1 MKIIVA
7 NWKMNNGF
15 DEVDDWIEAFYE
27 VFFKKIEEENPYEVV
42 LCPSNILLDYID
54 TQLIE
59 DGFHFM
65 EYLSNKYDKSPED
78 FSLEEIKKYVYDS
91 RPLKLGAQDCGF
103 EDEGQFT
110 GDVSAKQLK
119 EVNCEYIIIGHSERR
134 KYHFETDEIV
144 NKKVALAVKN
154 EITPI
159 LCIGESSE
167 VRSNGQHFEFIKNQ
181 IKNSL
186 PFIGYKKLLIAY
198 EPIWAIGT
206 GVTATPKE
214 IAEMA
219 DFIHNFLKIETSI
232 FIENFALLYGG
243 SVNSSNSD
251 EILNIKGI
259 DGLLVG
265 KASLNFAEFGKIL
278 MNTK

>member
-15 DEVDDWIEAFYE
+15 DEVDQWIEAFYE
-27 VFFKKIEEENPYEVV
+27 VFFKKIEDDNVVEVV
-42 LCPSNILLDYID
+42 LCPPNIMLDYID

-59 DGFHFM
+59 DGFHFL
-65 EYLSNKYDKSPED
+65 EYLSEKYGKQPEE

-91 RPLKLGAQDCGF
+91 RALKLGAQDCGF

-134 KYHFETDEIV
+134 KYQFETDEIV

-159 LCIGESSE
+159 LCIGESSDI
-167 VRSNGQHFEFIKNQ
+167 RKNGQHFEFIKNQ

-219 DFIHNFLKIETSI
+219 DFIHNFLKTETSI
-232 FIENFALLYGG
+232 FIENFYLLYGG
-243 SVNSSNSD
+243 SVNSSNSA
-251 EILNIKGI
+251 EILEIKGV

-265 KASLNFAEFGKIL
+265 KASLNFDEFGKIL
-278 MNTK
+278 TNKN

>member
-15 DEVDDWIEAFYE
+15 DEVDQWIEAFYE
-27 VFFKKIEEENPYEVV
+27 FFFKKIEDDNLVEVV
-42 LCPSNILLDYID
+42 LCPPNIMLDYID

-59 DGFHFM
+59 DGFHFL
-65 EYLSNKYDKSPED
+65 EYLSEKYGKQPEE

-91 RPLKLGAQDCGF
+91 RALKLGAQDCGF

-110 GDVSAKQLK
+110 GDVSVKQLK

-134 KYHFETDEIV
+134 KYHFESDEIV

-159 LCIGESSE
+159 LCIGESSDI
-167 VRSNGQHFEFIKNQ
+167 RKNGQHFEFIKNQ

-206 GVTATPKE
+206 GLTATPKE

-219 DFIHNFLKIETSI
+219 DFIHNFLKTESSI
-232 FIENFALLYGG
+232 FIENFYLLYGG
-243 SVNSSNSD
+243 SVNSSNSA
-251 EILNIKGI
+251 EILEIKGV

-265 KASLNFAEFGKIL
+265 KASLNFDEFGKIL
-278 MNTK
+278 TNKN

>member
-15 DEVDDWIEAFYE
+15 DEVDQWIEAFYE
-27 VFFKKIEEENPYEVV
+27 VFFKKIEDDNVVEVV
-42 LCPSNILLDYID
+42 LCPPNIMLDYID

-59 DGFHFM
+59 DGFHFL
-65 EYLSNKYDKSPED
+65 EYLSEKYGKQPEE

-91 RPLKLGAQDCGF
+91 RALKLGAQDCGF
-103 EDEGQFT
+103 ENEGQFT

-134 KYHFETDEIV
+134 KYHHETNEIV
-144 NKKVALAVKN
+144 SKKVALAVKN
-154 EITPI
+154 DITPI
-159 LCIGESSE
+159 LCIGEPSE
-167 VRSNGQHFEFIKNQ
+167 IRQEGKHFEYIKNQ

-206 GVTATPKE
+206 GITATPIE

-219 DFIHNFLKIETSI
+219 DFVHNVLKTETSI
-232 FIENFALLYGG
+232 FIENFYLLYGG
-243 SVNSSNSD
+243 SVNSSNSS
-251 EILNIKGI
+251 EILDIKGI

-265 KASLNFAEFGKIL
+265 KASLNFDEFGKIL
-278 MNTK
+278 MNNK

>member
-159 LCIGESSE
+159 LCIGEPSE

>member
-15 DEVDDWIEAFYE
+15 DEVDQWIEAFYE
-27 VFFKKIEEENPYEVV
+27 VFYKKIEDENIVEVV
-42 LCPSNILLDYID
+42 LCPPNIMLDYID

-59 DGFHFM
+59 DGFHFL
-65 EYLSNKYDKSPED
+65 EYLSEKYGKAPED

-91 RPLKLGAQDCGF
+91 RALKLGAQDCGY

-134 KYHFETDEIV
+134 KYHHETNEIIS
-144 NKKVALAVKN
+144 KKVALVVKN
-154 EITPI
+154 DITPI

-167 VRSNGQHFEFIKNQ
+167 IRQEGKHFEYIKEQ
-181 IKNSL
+181 IKSSL
-186 PFIGYKKLLIAY
+186 PFIGYKKLVIAY

-206 GVTATPKE
+206 GLSATAKE

-219 DFIHNFLKIETSI
+219 DFIQNVLKTETSI
-232 FIENFALLYGG
+232 FIENFYLLYGG
-243 SVNSSNSD
+243 SVNSSNSA
-251 EILNIKGI
+251 EILDIKGI

-265 KASLNFAEFGKIL
+265 KASLNFDEFGKIL
-278 MNTK
+278 MNNK

>member
-15 DEVDDWIEAFYE
+15 DEVDQWIEEFYE
-27 VFFKKIEEENPYEVV
+27 VFYKKIEDENMLEVV
-42 LCPSNILLDYID
+42 LCPSNILIDYID

-59 DGFHFM
+59 DGFHFL
-65 EYLSNKYDKSPED
+65 EYLSEKYGKAPED

-91 RPLKLGAQDCGF
+91 RALKLGAQDCGY
-103 EDEGQFT
+103 EEEGQFT

-134 KYHFETDEIV
+134 KYHHETNEIV
-144 NKKVALAVKN
+144 SKKVSLAVKN

-159 LCIGESSE
+159 LCIGEPLQI
-167 VRSNGQHFEFIKNQ
+167 RQDGQHFEYIKNQ
-181 IKNSL
+181 IKDSL
-186 PFIGYKKLLIAY
+186 PFIGYKKLIIAY
-198 EPIWAIGT
+198 EPVWAIGT
-206 GVTATPKE
+206 GLSATPKE
-214 IAEMA
+214 IVEMA
-219 DFIHNFLKIETSI
+219 DFIHNFFKNEVST
-232 FIENFALLYGG
+232 FIENFYLLYGG
-243 SVNSSNSD
+243 SVNSSNSA
-251 EILNIKGI
+251 EILGIKGI

>member
-15 DEVDDWIEAFYE
+15 DEVDQWIEAFYE
-27 VFFKKIEEENPYEVV
+27 VFFKKIEDDNLFEVV
-42 LCPSNILLDYID
+42 LCPPNIMLDYID

-59 DGFHFM
+59 DGFHFL
-65 EYLSNKYDKSPED
+65 EYLSEKYGKQPEE

-91 RPLKLGAQDCGF
+91 RALKLGAQDCGF

-110 GDVSAKQLK
+110 GDVSVKQLK

-159 LCIGESSE
+159 LCIGESSDI
-167 VRSNGQHFEFIKNQ
+167 RKNGQHFEFIKNQ

-206 GVTATPKE
+206 GLTATPKE

-219 DFIHNFLKIETSI
+219 DFIHNFLKTESSI
-232 FIENFALLYGG
+232 FIENFYLLYGG
-243 SVNSSNSD
+243 SVNSSNSA
-251 EILNIKGI
+251 EILEIKGV

-265 KASLNFAEFGKIL
+265 KASLNFDEFGKIL
-278 MNTK
+278 TNKN